1 MRISFVGK
9 GGSGKSTM
17 CALFA
22 QYAKNKG
29 ENVLAIDAD
38 LNIHLPRLLDF
49 EKPDAG
55 IHLSEPSVTTAIKE
69 RLIGMNTRIASL
81 AAFRK
86 STPPGSGSNL
96 ILLEDANDPIL
107 KSVSVM
113 SNGIRIIVVGTY
125 GEEDIGASCYH
136 NDLAIFE
143 NVLSHAADDQSMIVA
158 DMVAGTDAFAS
169 TLHAQFDL
177 TVLVVEPTW
186 RGIEVYKD
194 YAKLCDHAGCSHA
207 LKVIGNKIK
216 TTEDRALIEA
226 YIPVHDILGY
236 VGLSPYLEKQDKTWG
251 AIKVEDIEADNLKAI
266 EAAYAALKAVPY
278 DPQKRLRKMQELHR
292 TYVGQGFIKD
302 RFGDLTTQIDEAY
315 DFQKA
320 TEEQRV
326 CKTN

>member
-9 GGSGKSTM
+9 GGSGKSTL
-17 CALFA
+17 CALFV
-22 QYAKNKG
+22 QYARNQG
-29 ENVLAIDAD
+29 ESVVAIDAD
-38 LNIHLPRLLDF
+38 LNVHLPRLLGF
-49 EKPDAG
+49 EKPAAN
-55 IHLSEPSVTTAIKE
+55 IHLSEPSATATIKKH
-69 RLIGMNTRIASL
+69 LTGTNGRIASP

-107 KSVSVM
+107 KAYGTVS
-113 SNGIRIIVVGTY
+113 NKIRLMAVGTY
-125 GEEDIGASCYH
+125 REEDIGASCYH

-143 NVLSHAADDQSMIVA
+143 NVLSHVADERGLIVA

-194 YAKLCDHAGCSHA
+194 YVKLCEHAGCGHA

-216 TTEDRALIEA
+216 TPEDRALIA
-226 YIPVHDILGY
+226 AHIPEHHILGY
-236 VGLSPYLEKQDKTWG
+236 VGLSPYLEQQDKIWG
-251 AIKVEDIEADNLKAI
+251 SIKVEDIESDNLKAI
-266 EAAYAALKAVPY
+266 ETAYATLKAMPY
-278 DPQKRLRKMQELHR
+278 DPQKRLRKMWALHKA
-292 TYVGQGFIKD
+292 YVSQGFITD
-302 RFGDLTTQIDEAY
+302 RFGDLTTQIDEAF

-320 TEEQRV
+320 TEVQRL
-326 CKTN
+326 CNKN